1 MKLEDDITSVKNI
14 GASRAEKLKKLNI
27 FTVKDLIEYIPR
39 DYDDRSTSVKIN
51 EVKINE
57 VNTVKGVIMSKGE
70 NVKIKNI
77 TVTKIRLKD
86 DSGFIELVWY
96 NQPYMKNA
104 FEYRGQYIVTGK
116 VTNKYGRVQM
126 ASPEY
131 EKIGDERELISSGR
145 IVPIYHL
152 TYKISQKLLRSTI
165 LSTLEEV
172 KNEIADFMPES
183 MRIKFD
189 VCERRYAIENIH
201 FPENNEA
208 FFKARR
214 RLVFEEFFILQT
226 KLMQLRGNIKRNESE
241 IYIEDT
247 DDSELREK
255 FPFKFTDAQEKVMNE
270 IKNDLKSGYVM
281 NRLIQG
287 DVGSGK
293 TVVAMAACY
302 IAVKNGY
309 QAALMA
315 PTDVL
320 ASQHYESFTKIF
332 NEMGIKCVLLL
343 GNMKKSEKRRIYDS
357 IITGYAKIIIGT
369 HAVIQDAVKYD
380 RLGLVITD
388 EQHRF
393 GVRQRSKLSEKG
405 DMPHVI
411 VMTATPIPR
420 TLGLILYGDLDIS
433 VIDSLPPG
441 RQKIDTIYVNS
452 NYYERI
458 YNFIKKNADEGRQ
471 AYIICPMIDE
481 SDNKELKSVNEYTV
495 KLSEEIFKDY
505 RVASVHG
512 KMSSGVK
519 QEIMSE
525 FARGNI
531 DILVSTTVIE
541 VGINVANATIM
552 LIENA
557 DRYGLAQLHQLRG
570 RVGRGSEK
578 SYCIMI
584 SDSKSKISKQR

>member
-1 MKLEDDITSVKNI
+1 
-14 GASRAEKLKKLNI
+14 
-27 FTVKDLIEYIPR
+27 
-39 DYDDRSTSVKIN
+39 
-51 EVKINE
+51 
-57 VNTVKGVIMSKGE
+57 
-70 NVKIKNI
+70 
-77 TVTKIRLKD
+77 
-86 DSGFIELVWY
+86 
-96 NQPYMKNA
+96 
-104 FEYRGQYIVTGK
+104 
-116 VTNKYGRVQM
+116 
-126 ASPEY
+126 
-131 EKIGDERELISSGR
+131 

-152 TYKISQKLLRSTI
+152 TYKISQKFLRSAI

-172 KNEIADFMPES
+172 KEELTDFMPES
-183 MRIKFD
+183 MRKKFD
-189 VCERRYAIENIH
+189 ICGRRYAIENIH
-201 FPENNEA
+201 FPESNGA
-208 FFKARR
+208 FFAARR

-226 KLMQLRGNIKRNESE
+226 KLMQMRGNIKRNESE

-247 DDSELREK
+247 DDSELRER

-270 IKNDLKSGYVM
+270 IKADFKSGYVM

-293 TVVAMAACY
+293 TAVAMAASY
-302 IAVKNGY
+302 AAVKNGY

-320 ASQHYESFTKIF
+320 ASQHYESFTKVF
-332 NEMGIKCVLLL
+332 DEMGIKCVLLL

-357 IITGYAKIIIGT
+357 IITGYAKIILGT
-369 HAVIQDAVKYD
+369 HAVIQEAVKYD

-393 GVRQRSKLSEKG
+393 GVRQRSRLSEKG
-405 DMPHVI
+405 DMPHVL

-481 SDNKELKSVNEYTV
+481 TDNKELKSVNEYTA
-495 KLSEEIFKDY
+495 KLSGEIFRGY

-512 KMSSGVK
+512 KMNSAAK

-525 FARGNI
+525 FAKGGI

-584 SDSKSKISKQR
+584 SDSKSKISKQRMKIMTESSDGAYISEKDLELRGPGDFFGTRQHGLPEMKIANLYKDTDIMKEAQKAAKAIYESDPLLEKEENYGIKKKIEDFFSREEKRIQL